1 LQRQHPFST
10 IPFLYSRRIAEDD
23 GQRRSA
29 SLYMTPW
36 YMVPHLL
43 QPVSNM
49 PQLTEELWN
58 KLWNAQ
64 NEREAARREE
74 LRQAVARSTPPLTA
88 DLVQALIHLNDR
100 YTREIMRE
108 HKGFTLAE
116 RRTSYLTSLA
126 IMEQCLQDL
135 LAEICAFEAAALT
148 EDSTLFDR
156 NGDADLKR
164 FERAIQKELFAT
176 ANAAASLVDHARRV
190 DKCQPIPNYKTKQI
204 ECFGT
209 DGLHDFVIA
218 LRVMLHHL
226 HIVEAGWNMTTSFSE
241 GTKTA
246 SFTISRATIE
256 RVIASS
262 PDRFDRPADAAM
274 KTYVQA
280 APEQIDLRAVFLDY
294 RARMARFHAWMKN
307 VLESESLIA
316 LRDYDFVLREKVK
329 SDKRMFWKAMMGN
342 WLNWKKSPDPHN
354 HIARYLTPE
363 QLTEVYALP
372 RNSKEQVDLVLRYG
386 DKDGIVDDALRK
398 QAYELFERSPPA
410 DPLLLKST

>member
-1 LQRQHPFST
+1 
-10 IPFLYSRRIAEDD
+10 
-23 GQRRSA
+23 
-29 SLYMTPW
+29 
-36 YMVPHLL
+36 
-43 QPVSNM
+43 M

-58 KLWNAQ
+58 KLWTAQ

-74 LRQAVARSTPPLTA
+74 LRQAVAKSTPPLTA
-88 DLVQALIHLNDR
+88 DLVQALIHLNDQ

-135 LAEICAFEAAALT
+135 LAAICAFEADALA

-164 FERAIQKELFAT
+164 FERTIQKELFAT

-190 DKCQPIPNYKTKQI
+190 DKCQPIPNYKAKQI

-274 KTYVQA
+274 KAYVQA

-307 VLESESLIA
+307 VLESETLIA

-329 SDKRMFWKAMMGN
+329 SDSPSAFFHLAVSILRMSVGARSFRAAPPIRTQSVHSRQAALTRLWSPWANGLEFLQERITGSGCSFPVQWKPG
-342 WLNWKKSPDPHN
+342 
-354 HIARYLTPE
+354 
-363 QLTEVYALP
+363 Q
-372 RNSKEQVDLVLRYG
+372 
-386 DKDGIVDDALRK
+386 
-398 QAYELFERSPPA
+398 F
-410 DPLLLKST
+410 